1 MRTAENAAVSSTSCR
16 ASLLAAVGVAFL
28 LALSPEAEGRV
39 RCAYAGAP
47 QNLLTVTA
55 DRDASGEITRPGP
68 ITTTGQEIWVREF
81 LDPPRPCRGG
91 VPTVLNTDTIR
102 VLSRG
107 GISVGDVLL
116 ALGPFA
122 PGATP
127 ELEGASE
134 IEIEFTFRL
143 SSLWAAVSGTRRA
156 DEFHWGPGPQ
166 HHPGLNLN
174 PRDAG
179 DQDVDVTVRGR
190 GAYLIAGGAAGN
202 DTIVPAP
209 GAPFP
214 NDGVV
219 SAGGRGDDRLSAPR
233 NSWGSLGGGAGDD
246 VLTGGRQRDFLFGGD
261 GNDHLRGTAGADL
274 LSGGS
279 GRDMIFGGRGRDR
292 INSRDSR
299 RDTIRCGA
307 GADRAKADRQDRLR
321 GCEVIRR
328 R

>member
-1 MRTAENAAVSSTSCR
+1 VRSPADIPVTVSSVLKG
-16 ASLLAAVGVAFL
+16 AAIAGLLLLGVSFAPI
-28 LALSPEAEGRV
+28 AEARM
-39 RCAYAGAP
+39 RCSYSGAP
-47 QNLLTVTA
+47 QNLLAVTA
-55 DRDASGEITRPGP
+55 DRDALGEITRPGP
-68 ITTTGQEIWVREF
+68 ITTTGQELWVREF

-102 VLSRG
+102 VLAPELAFPE
-107 GISVGDVLL
+107 VLL

-134 IEIEFTFRL
+134 IEIEFEF
-143 SSLWAAVSGTRRA
+143 SSRNSWADVNGTRLA

-179 DQDVDVTVRGR
+179 DQDVDVTVRGG
-190 GAYLIAGGAAGN
+190 GAYLIAHGAAGN

-219 SAGGRGDDRLSAPR
+219 SSGGRGDDRLSAPR

-246 VLTGGRQRDFLFGGD
+246 VLTGGTQDDSLFGGD
-261 GNDHLRGTAGADL
+261 GNDRLRGTGGPDSIRAGP
-274 LSGGS
+274 
-279 GRDMIFGGRGRDR
+279 GRDLIFGGPGPDR
-292 INSRDSR
+292 INSRDSKH
-299 RDTIRCGA
+299 DTVRCGA
-307 GADRAKADRQDRLR
+307 DRDRVQADRQDRLR

-328 R
+328 Q